1 MKVAVSDELQLAYA
15 GQRLPPRIELARAPL
30 SEIPDPECVLRQN
43 TISQSAHSE
52 GKVDTRPKRHN
63 RINYY
68 E

>member
-1 MKVAVSDELQLAYA
+1 MKVAASDELQLAYA

-52 GKVDTRPKRHN
+52 GKVDTRPKQHN